1 VFTVE
6 IQRLQKKSASVG
18 VVKLLVHQ
26 ERLLLLLETGK
37 WKLQAREKINFS
49 HLPKKKRIGKRL
61 VRVAYELQ
69 RPLKIY
75 RDNLFLLISLASD
88 VPTEAS

>member
-1 VFTVE
+1 M
-6 IQRLQKKSASVG
+6 
-18 VVKLLVHQ
+18 
-26 ERLLLLLETGK
+26 LLLEIGK

-69 RPLKIY
+69 RTFKNY
-75 RDNLFLLISLASD
+75 SENKFFLFKSLVSH
-88 VPTEAS
+88 VST